1 MSHQGFFC
9 FFYRIFVFS
18 IRYYIQRGKRRS
30 SVMRA
35 AKFPAAG
42 TDRKI
47 PVKVRKKAT
56 APVDGNRG
64 SRRARALRSMACVA
78 GRGVRCGCGVRCGAR
93 CALRVAVC
101 IAEHGVRCRCG
112 RALRVRRALRGA
124 VCALPKKR
132 LYKNPAAPEKR
143 RGTKTYLV
151 FSRFRARQGNK
162 RGDNRRPTRG
172 SSQS

>member
-35 AKFPAAG
+35 AEFPAAG

-64 SRRARALRSMACVA
+64 SRRARALRSMACIAGAACVA
-78 GRGVRCGCGVRCGAR
+78 GHSAYCGAR

-101 IAEHGVRCRCG
+101 IAGRGVRC
-112 RALRVRRALRGA
+112 GA
-124 VCALPKKR
+124 R
-132 LYKNPAAPEKR
+132 YLYKNPAAPEKR

>member
-56 APVDGNRG
+56 APVNGVHCGCGVRCG
-64 SRRARALRSMACVA
+64 CGRALRGAVCVAGRGVHCGTWRALRVAACIAGHGARCGAWRALRDMACVA
-78 GRGVRCGCGVRCGAR
+78 GRGVRF
-93 CALRVAVC
+93 
-101 IAEHGVRCRCG
+101 AEK
-112 RALRVRRALRGA
+112 AFIQKSRGA
-124 VCALPKKR
+124 G
-132 LYKNPAAPEKR
+132 KR

>member
-64 SRRARALRSMACVA
+64 TWRALR
-78 GRGVRCGCGVRCGAR
+78 VRR
-93 CALRVAVC
+93 ALRVAVC
-101 IAEHGVRCRCG
+101 IAEHGVHCG
-112 RALRVRRALRGA
+112 SRHALRGTA
-124 VCALPKKR
+124 HVAG
-132 LYKNPAAPEKR
+132 
-143 RGTKTYLV
+143 RGVRCGT
-151 FSRFRARQGNK
+151 
-162 RGDNRRPTRG
+162 
-172 SSQS
+172 

>member
-64 SRRARALRSMACVA
+64 SRCALRVAVCIAGRGMHCGSRHALRGTAHVAGRGVRCGARRALRSMACVA
-78 GRGVRCGCGVRCGAR
+78 GHGVRCGSR
-93 CALRVAVC
+93 RV
-101 IAEHGVRCRCG
+101 
-112 RALRVRRALRGA
+112 LRGM
-124 VCALPKKR
+124 ALIQKSR
-132 LYKNPAAPEKR
+132 GAGEAPRDKDIFF
-143 RGTKTYLV
+143 GFQSL
-151 FSRFRARQGNK
+151 SRTTGK
-162 RGDNRRPTRG
+162 
-172 SSQS
+172 